1 MENKL
6 KSTMKTSKD
15 PLGEKVSVE
24 KAKKRINK
32 RKERQKK
39 YVFLDLETG
48 GLNDSKIGKKFGRDY
63 YPILQIA
70 LIVTDKNYKEI
81 AKPLNLIIKQ
91 TEKDLEKVSD
101 WSREQFKDTL
111 MKECLQSEIS
121 LDQAEEKIIDFLKGN
136 NINEKEAYLA
146 GNSIRLDRDFITSQ
160 MPNLN
165 DFLHYRML
173 DLTSLRL
180 FMSDIYGQENI
191 KIKKAGTHD
200 ALTDIRESIAEAK
213 YYKNFTKK
221 PKISRKNK
229 P

>member
-91 TEKDLEKVSD
+91 TEKDRTKKKEK
-101 WSREQFKDTL
+101 K
-111 MKECLQSEIS
+111 
-121 LDQAEEKIIDFLKGN
+121 KGN
-136 NINEKEAYLA
+136 
-146 GNSIRLDRDFITSQ
+146 
-160 MPNLN
+160 
-165 DFLHYRML
+165 
-173 DLTSLRL
+173 
-180 FMSDIYGQENI
+180 
-191 KIKKAGTHD
+191 KK
-200 ALTDIRESIAEAK
+200 
-213 YYKNFTKK
+213 
-221 PKISRKNK
+221 
-229 P
+229 